1 MWRMPFRTCIFSTY
15 IRGASENNVQKNFEL
30 LLSLNLMSH
39 DGNYACDIMYYNI
52 THAWRHVFLWCSMY
66 VPQPLGKEIV
76 NHHLSMP
83 ACSIIN
89 QELYSASVLW
99 FYCVCEC
106 QDLLK
111 MTGRTPGMKRGELA
125 VLSSFEGLNCLNTA
139 LLGKTLHCSKCPICV
154 PSVTRQTRH
163 QTVFSKGFQPRN
175 CAVYRRMTQK

>member
-1 MWRMPFRTCIFSTY
+1 MGVSQCTLKCEIVCEIWYSIWCVYAMCTCIVCFLFCMYALTAAKTYVNCKLSLNNVLLHMQSDVVWCGVMWFNLMQRNIMWCMPFRTCIFSTY
-15 IRGASENNVQKNFEL
+15 IRGASENNVRKNFEL

-39 DGNYACDIMYYNI
+39 DENYACDIMYYNI

-89 QELYSASVLW
+89 QELYSASVLL

-106 QDLLK
+106 
-111 MTGRTPGMKRGELA
+111 
-125 VLSSFEGLNCLNTA
+125 
-139 LLGKTLHCSKCPICV
+139 
-154 PSVTRQTRH
+154 
-163 QTVFSKGFQPRN
+163 
-175 CAVYRRMTQK
+175 